1 MADVNI
7 KKLNEFTTAT
17 LSDSLLV
24 PLSNA
29 SGTGY
34 KATMSAVRDYVSADT
49 SYYVCGSN
57 ADASAKS
64 VTATGFNLRTGGAMH
79 IKFTYANEADDV
91 TLNVG
96 GTGAYPLMLNGTRA
110 SSTNLWAAGDVFDLY
125 FDGTNWQATS
135 ADAAIES
142 KFADVMEEIEQSK
155 QEALDQLNE
164 ELQTALDEIAEAI
177 EGLNLYYDV
186 I

>member
-29 SGTGY
+29 NGTGY

-64 VTATGFNLRTGGAMH
+64 VPATGFNLRTGGAMH

-110 SSTNLWAAGDVFDLY
+110 DRKSV
-125 FDGTNWQATS
+125 
-135 ADAAIES
+135 
-142 KFADVMEEIEQSK
+142 V
-155 QEALDQLNE
+155 
-164 ELQTALDEIAEAI
+164 
-177 EGLNLYYDV
+177 
-186 I
+186 